1 MTVTEKLNGYGPLAG
16 IKVVEMCTY
25 VAAPATVRVLSEMGA
40 EVIKIESF
48 AGDTQRT
55 QGPGFGCEL
64 TDTEDPTIDLNN
76 TNKNWVS
83 LNLKDPEG
91 LTIAKKMI
99 GEADIFMNN
108 MRTAALKKL
117 GLDYETLH
125 EEFPG
130 LIWGQMRGY
139 GEFGEFAHAPGYD
152 AVCWAAR
159 GGVGRHLP
167 REGHLP
173 RHSPAGLRRLQHRH
187 HDGRRPSRR
196 AREQAAHRQ
205 GDKVVVNLYHSAIW
219 GGSIGLCAQQF
230 GADYPKSRT
239 DVPNPFNNTYKTAD
253 GKWLYICQPQH
264 NRYYN
269 DMMKIIG
276 RDELGGR
283 SALRDH
289 REREGEPPA
298 AGAHH
303 HPGRGLLEEGPG
315 GVAQDPGRVGRAESE
330 GLPLHR
336 HPEGRR
342 GLRQRR
348 HPQGEVQR
356 LRRARAATT
365 PIRFG
370 GYGDPPIILSKP
382 IGYHTAEYL
391 EQYGYTPE
399 QIAEL
404 EEKGA
409 VKCYH
414 GEEVPDTIFKSERQE
429 KGEAPCNW

>member
-91 LTIAKKMI
+91 LAIAKKMI

-159 GGVGRHLP
+159 GGVAGTFP
-167 REGHLP
+167 EKDT
-173 RHSPAGLRRLQHRH
+173 SPAIPPQAFGDYNTAIMMAAGLLGALVNKLRT
-187 HDGRRPSRR
+187 GK
-196 AREQAAHRQ
+196 

-253 GKWLYICQPQH
+253 DKWLYICQPQH

-276 RDELGGR
+276 RDDLVDDPRYATIENVKANHLQPELITI
-283 SALRDH
+283 LD
-289 REREGEPPA
+289 EGFSKKD
-298 AGAHH
+298 
-303 HPGRGLLEEGPG
+303 LEEWLKIL
-315 GVAQDPGRVGRAESE
+315 AEWDVPSQKVFRFTDILKDDE
-330 GLPLHR
+330 AY
-336 HPEGRR
+336 
-342 GLRQRR
+342 
-348 HPQGEVQR
+348 VND
-356 LRRARAATT
+356 A
-365 PIRFG
+365 IR
-370 GYGDPPIILSKP
+370 K
-382 IGYHTAEYL
+382 
-391 EQYGYTPE
+391 
-399 QIAEL
+399 
-404 EEKGA
+404 
-409 VKCYH
+409 V
-414 GEEVPDTIFKSERQE
+414 
-429 KGEAPCNW
+429 

>member
-1 MTVTEKLNGYGPLAG
+1 
-16 IKVVEMCTY
+16 
-25 VAAPATVRVLSEMGA
+25 
-40 EVIKIESF
+40 
-48 AGDTQRT
+48 
-55 QGPGFGCEL
+55 
-64 TDTEDPTIDLNN
+64 
-76 TNKNWVS
+76 
-83 LNLKDPEG
+83 
-91 LTIAKKMI
+91 
-99 GEADIFMNN
+99 

-159 GGVGRHLP
+159 GGVAGTFP
-167 REGHLP
+167 EKDT
-173 RHSPAGLRRLQHRH
+173 SPAIPPQAFGDYNTAIMMAAGLLGALVNKLRT
-187 HDGRRPSRR
+187 G
-196 AREQAAHRQ
+196 Q

-253 GKWLYICQPQH
+253 DKWLYICQPQH

-276 RDELGGR
+276 RDDLVDDPRYATIENVKANHLQPELITI
-283 SALRDH
+283 LD
-289 REREGEPPA
+289 EGFSKKD
-298 AGAHH
+298 
-303 HPGRGLLEEGPG
+303 LEEWLKIL
-315 GVAQDPGRVGRAESE
+315 AEWDVPSQKVFRFTDILKDDE
-330 GLPLHR
+330 AYVNDAIRKVKYNAFGEHALP
-336 HPEGRR
+336 
-342 GLRQRR
+342 
-348 HPQGEVQR
+348 
-356 LRRARAATT
+356 TT

-382 IGYHTAEYL
+382 IGYHIAEYL
-391 EQYGYTPE
+391 EHYGYTPE

-414 GEEVPDTIFKSERQE
+414 GEEVPDVIFKSERQE